1 MSHNGPVANPLN
13 SEPSRPGDDAPTPSR
28 NDASNALPATPT
40 GGSWPRLRLVAR
52 TLGSLLLGWALVWG
66 PVTLVAKGLA
76 PVIDATFDLR
86 PELLSAIRRTCI
98 YLAAVAGYWAYVHWY
113 EKRDAT
119 ELRLRPVSLLLS
131 GAAGFGL
138 MAIPIAA
145 LFAVGAYDLVLFRG
159 ISSALVGPAV
169 LIVIAATLEELVF
182 RCLLFRVLERSWGT
196 WFALVVQALLFALQH
211 LGNMESAGASDV
223 VVMLVSVTLGGLL
236 WAVVFILTRNLWA
249 TTANH
254 AAWNFTILL
263 CGVPLSGNE
272 DWRAISPLTSRY
284 AGPDWL
290 TGGMFGPESS
300 LLAIA
305 STTVA
310 VALLLRVA
318 RRRAPW
324 FKPESLGTKSADI
337 SSAKP
342 TGVTESPL

>member
-1 MSHNGPVANPLN
+1 
-13 SEPSRPGDDAPTPSR
+13 
-28 NDASNALPATPT
+28 
-40 GGSWPRLRLVAR
+40 
-52 TLGSLLLGWALVWG
+52 
-66 PVTLVAKGLA
+66 
-76 PVIDATFDLR
+76 
-86 PELLSAIRRTCI
+86 
-98 YLAAVAGYWAYVHWY
+98 
-113 EKRDAT
+113 
-119 ELRLRPVSLLLS
+119 
-131 GAAGFGL
+131 
-138 MAIPIAA
+138 
-145 LFAVGAYDLVLFRG
+145 
-159 ISSALVGPAV
+159 LVGPAA

-211 LGNMESAGASDV
+211 VGNLESAGAGEIA
-223 VVMLVSVTLGGLL
+223 VMLVSVTLCGLL

-300 LLAIA
+300 LLVIA

-310 VALLLRVA
+310 VALLLRLA

-324 FKPESLGTKSADI
+324 FEPEGPGKKSADVV
-337 SSAKP
+337 SAKP
-342 TGVTESPL
+342 NGGIASPL

>member
-1 MSHNGPVANPLN
+1 MNH
-13 SEPSRPGDDAPTPSR
+13 DAPPPSR
-28 NDASNALPATPT
+28 NDASNALLATPT
-40 GGSWPRLRLVAR
+40 GGSWPRLRLAAR
-52 TLGSLLLGWALVWG
+52 TLGALLLGLAVVWG
-66 PVTLVAKGLA
+66 PVVLVAKVLA
-76 PVIDATFDLR
+76 PLIGATFDLT
-86 PELLSAIRRTCI
+86 PDWLSAIRRTCI
-98 YLAAVAGYWAYVHWY
+98 SLAAVAGYWAYVHWY
-113 EKRDAT
+113 ERRDAT

-138 MAIPIAA
+138 VAIPIAA
-145 LFAVGAYDLVLFRG
+145 LFAVGAYELVLFRG
-159 ISSALVGPAV
+159 ISSALAGPAV

-211 LGNMESAGASDV
+211 LGNVETGGAGDV
-223 VVMLVSVTLGGLL
+223 VAMLASVTLGGLL
-236 WAVVFILTRNLWA
+236 WGVVFILTRNLWGTA
-249 TTANH
+249 ANH
-254 AAWNFTILL
+254 AAWNFTILV

-272 DWRAISPLTSRY
+272 DWRTISPLTSRY

-324 FKPESLGTKSADI
+324 FKPEGLGTQSADVV
-337 SSAKP
+337 SAKP

>member
-1 MSHNGPVANPLN
+1 M
-13 SEPSRPGDDAPTPSR
+13 
-28 NDASNALPATPT
+28 
-40 GGSWPRLRLVAR
+40 RLVAR
-52 TLGSLLLGWALVWG
+52 TLGALLLGWAAVWG
-66 PVTLVAKGLA
+66 PVVLVAKVLA
-76 PVIDATFDLR
+76 PAIDATFDVK

-98 YLAAVAGYWAYVHWY
+98 SLAAVAGYWAYVHWY
-113 EKRDAT
+113 ERRDAT
-119 ELRLRPVSLLLS
+119 ELRLRPASLLLS

-145 LFAVGAYDLVLFRG
+145 LFAIGAYELVLFRG

-169 LIVIAATLEELVF
+169 FIFIAAALEELVF
-182 RCLLFRVLERSWGT
+182 RCLLFRVLERSGGT
-196 WFALVVQALLFALQH
+196 WFALVAQALLFALQH
-211 LGNMESAGASDV
+211 LGNVASAGTSDV
-223 VVMLVSVTLGGLL
+223 VVMLVSVTLIGVL
-236 WAVVFILTRNLWA
+236 WGVIFILTRNLWA
-249 TTANH
+249 ITANH
-254 AAWNFTILL
+254 AVWNFTILL

-272 DWRAISPLTSRY
+272 DWRSIAPLTSRY

-324 FKPESLGTKSADI
+324 FKFEGLGAKSA
-337 SSAKP
+337 A
-342 TGVTESPL
+342 GVAANPAEAPRR

>member
-1 MSHNGPVANPLN
+1 MNHNGPIANPLN
-13 SEPSRPGDDAPTPSR
+13 SERSRPGDDAPSPSR
-28 NDASNALPATPT
+28 NNATNALPTSPT
-40 GGSWPRLRLVAR
+40 GGSWPRVRLVAR
-52 TLGSLLLGWALVWG
+52 TLGSLLLGWAVVWG
-66 PVTLVAKGLA
+66 SVVLVAKGLA
-76 PVIDATFDLR
+76 PLIDATFHLR

-113 EKRDAT
+113 ERRDAT

-145 LFAVGAYDLVLFRG
+145 LFFVGAYDLVLFRG
-159 ISSALVGPAV
+159 FSSALVGPAV

-211 LGNMESAGASDV
+211 LGNMASPGASDV

-272 DWRAISPLTSRY
+272 DWRTISPLSSRY

-300 LLAIA
+300 VLTIA
-305 STTVA
+305 STTLA
-310 VALLLRVA
+310 VVLLLRVA

-324 FKPESLGTKSADI
+324 FKFEGLGTKSVDI
-337 SSAKP
+337 LSREPAS
-342 TGVTESPL
+342 VTASPL

>member
-1 MSHNGPVANPLN
+1 MDHNGPVATSLN
-13 SEPSRPGDDAPTPSR
+13 SAPSRTGHDVPPPSR
-28 NDASNALPATPT
+28 SDASSDLPAATPT

-52 TLGSLLLGWALVWG
+52 TLGSLLLGWAAVWG
-66 PVTLVAKGLA
+66 PVVLVAKGLA
-76 PVIDATFDLR
+76 PAIDATLDLR

-98 YLAAVAGYWAYVHWY
+98 YLVAMAGYWAYVHWY

-145 LFAVGAYDLVLFRG
+145 LFAIGAYDLVSVRG

-196 WFALVVQALLFALQH
+196 WFALVLQALLFALQH
-211 LGNMESAGASDV
+211 LGNMESGGASDV
-223 VVMLVSVTLGGLL
+223 VVMLVSVTLAGLL

-249 TTANH
+249 TAANH

-263 CGVPLSGNE
+263 CGVPLSGND
-272 DWRAISPLTSRY
+272 DWRTISPLTSRY

-305 STTVA
+305 STTLA

-324 FKPESLGTKSADI
+324 FKPERLGTTSDDI
-337 SSAKP
+337 VPRKRPA
-342 TGVTESPL
+342 

>member
-1 MSHNGPVANPLN
+1 MNHNGPVANPLT
-13 SEPSRPGDDAPTPSR
+13 SEPSRPGAAAPPPSR
-28 NDASNALPATPT
+28 NDASQALTATPT

-52 TLGSLLLGWALVWG
+52 TLASLLLGWAVVWG
-66 PVTLVAKGLA
+66 PVVLVARGLA
-76 PVIDATFDLR
+76 PVIDATFDLS

-98 YLAAVAGYWAYVHWY
+98 CLAAMAGYWAYVHWY
-113 EKRDAT
+113 ERRDAT

-145 LFAVGAYDLVLFRG
+145 LFAVGAYDLVSFRG

-169 LIVIAATLEELVF
+169 LIAIAATLEELIF

-223 VVMLVSVTLGGLL
+223 VAMLVSVTLGGLL

-249 TTANH
+249 TAANH
-254 AAWNFTILL
+254 AAWNFTIVL

-272 DWRAISPLTSRY
+272 DWRTLSPLTSRY
-284 AGPDWL
+284 AGPEWL

-324 FKPESLGTKSADI
+324 FKPEGLSTKSADI
-337 SSAKP
+337 VFAKP
-342 TGVTESPL
+342 TGVTASPL